1 MAHVFPFRAF
11 RYNPQLAPF
20 QNVLTQPY
28 DKILPE
34 MQAKYTTRIRQ
45 NLITVE
51 KGREFPATLPATMF
65 IARRAAFK
73 EWEAEKRDR
82 QDAAPS
88 FYAYT
93 QKYRAAPRNA
103 AAQRIHRRRPA
114 REYSARDFP
123 PRAHALRPKA
133 DRLELLRNTRTHTG
147 QLFMPIP
154 IRKSAR
160 THFSRSRSAAPP
172 PPKFTMSY
180 GVTHRLWV
188 VSDTQKASRF
198 SPRWRT
204 RSSSLPTAITVTETA
219 LNFATSVAQ
228 KRVSPIHTRHT
239 KMR

>member
-1 MAHVFPFRAF
+1 MSSRSPTTKFLRKCSKSYYDAHP
-11 RYNPQLAPF
+11 
-20 QNVLTQPY
+20 
-28 DKILPE
+28 
-34 MQAKYTTRIRQ
+34 Q

-51 KGREFPATLPATMF
+51 KGREFPGDAPGNNVYSRA
-65 IARRAAFK
+65 AAAFK
-73 EWEAEKRDR
+73 EWEAKNVIA

-93 QKYRAAPRNA
+93 QEFTCPAPRNA
-103 AAQRIHRRRPA
+103 ARAEDSSARPA
-114 REYSARDFP
+114 RGIFRRRDFP

-147 QLFMPIP
+147 QLFMLYSDPQKRADAIL
-154 IRKSAR
+154 AEAE
-160 THFSRSRSAAPP
+160 SAAPP
-172 PPKFTMSY
+172 ATEVHDEY

-204 RSSSLPTAITVTETA
+204 RSSSLPTAITVTKPRSTI
-219 LNFATSVAQ
+219 ATSVAQ